1 MKEKRMLRLINDE
14 RTLRS
19 VKKASACDPNA
30 YDGGCGEVDAAVCQ
44 NYAHDEYCDKDYMA
58 CRFGADDVCGGEA
71 DVSGCSG
78 FGAYDV

>member
-1 MKEKRMLRLINDE
+1 MLRLINDE

-30 YDGGCGEVDAAVCQ
+30 HDGGCEVLDAAVCQ
-44 NYAHDEYCDKDYMA
+44 GYAYDEYCYKDYEA
-58 CRFGADDVCGGEA
+58 CRKGAHDVCGGVE

-78 FGAYDV
+78 AGEYDA